1 MKKYSVHEFVTLVV
15 VVLLAI
21 STTGG
26 AVAVVDSN
34 RVQETSSSS
43 SGPGPYCNNNHA
55 SDDYEAHKAHV
66 LDELANVTPT
76 TQGYS
81 YATTFP
87 DPAARDVVHGEAVCT
102 RGVGVSECVGCLIG
116 AKLSLAQTCAFYLS
130 GVVKLPVCSM
140 SFVPVVAAG

>member
-1 MKKYSVHEFVTLVV
+1 MKKYSAHEFATLLVV
-15 VVLLAI
+15 VLAI
-21 STTGG
+21 ISTAGGGG
-26 AVAVVDSN
+26 AVAVVGSN
-34 RVQETSSSS
+34 RVQETTS

-87 DPAARDVVHGEAVCT
+87 DPAGGDVVHGEAVCT

-130 GVVKLPVCSM
+130 GVVKLSLCGM